1 VNHKISFPNNQ
12 NNMAETFTG
21 NLCIDSV
28 SSTDPESNLSKPEN
42 THQDGG
48 KQAWLTLVGSFLV
61 YYSSFGLLNSFGFF
75 QEYYQKDFLNKASPS
90 TIAFIGTLQLALM
103 NFLSTVAGGI
113 CDAHGVKVRDH
124 FCARGCSLTLYQYL
138 YIFSGLGV
146 PSALLI
152 LSFCPRD
159 GLWQIFLTQGL
170 LLGVAAAF
178 GVQPA
183 CTVVAQHFDKRR
195 ARAMSLVCTGG
206 ALGGVCYPLLF
217 AKLQPMLG
225 FPWTMRIAAIKVL

>member
-1 VNHKISFPNNQ
+1 
-12 NNMAETFTG
+12 MAEKVTSSPY
-21 NLCIDSV
+21 IDTA
-28 SSTDPESNLSKPEN
+28 STTDTESNLSKHDT
-42 THQDGG
+42 THQDVG
-48 KQAWLTLVGSFLV
+48 KQAWLTVVGSFLV

-75 QEYYQKDFLNKASPS
+75 QDYYQKDYLNTASPS

-103 NFLSTVAGGI
+103 NVLSTVAGGI
-113 CDAHGVKVRDH
+113 CDAHGVKVSDH
-124 FCARGCSLTLYQYL
+124 LYARGYSLTLYQYL
-138 YIFSGLGV
+138 YIISGLGV
-146 PSALLI
+146 PAALLI
-152 LSFCPRD
+152 LSFCPRG

-170 LLGVAAAF
+170 LLGVTAAF

-225 FPWTMRIAAIKVL
+225 FSWTMRIAAIKVL